1 MESKWINIGFG
12 IAFVIWF
19 GWLFSVFNQLPETI
33 PIHFN
38 AAGEAD
44 GWGKKMT
51 IWLLPM
57 IALFSVGMMLAVPS
71 FNSKY
76 INYPV
81 AITEENKDRQRH
93 LMILFIR
100 LLAIVIMGI
109 MVYISY
115 VSVQQ
120 ALERPSPHMVY
131 IWLFMGAIFGLMIW
145 YIMQAK
151 RLK

>member
-1 MESKWINIGFG
+1 MESKWINVGFG
-12 IAFVIWF
+12 IIFVIWF
-19 GWLFSVFNQLPETI
+19 GWLFSMFDLLPETI

-38 AAGEAD
+38 AAGEAN

-51 IWLLPM
+51 IWLLPL
-57 IALFSVGMMLAVPS
+57 IAVFSVGMLLSVPS

-81 AITEENKDRQRH
+81 AITTENRERQRQ

-100 LLAIVIMGI
+100 LLAVMIMGI

-115 VSVQQ
+115 VSVQL
-120 ALERPSPHMVY
+120 ALERPAPDMVY
-131 IWLFMGAIFGLMIW
+131 IWLFMGGIFGLMIW
-145 YIMQAK
+145 YMIRAK
-151 RLK
+151 KLK